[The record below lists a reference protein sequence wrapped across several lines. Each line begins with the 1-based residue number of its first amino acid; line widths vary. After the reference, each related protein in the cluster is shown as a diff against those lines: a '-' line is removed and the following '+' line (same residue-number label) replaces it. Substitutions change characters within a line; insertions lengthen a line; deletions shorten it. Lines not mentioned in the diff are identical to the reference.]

1 MKTFPVIE
9 YIHDKHIVRDRVSC
23 SSVYSV
29 KMIRMDDLDDWPW
42 FLAELFIFDL
52 FGWITPSKYRVEVST
67 EKGVYRSCIKNKKYE
82 LRYIDEIKK
91 SDPDFDALLKD
102 ISFRV

>member
-9 YIHDKHIVRDRVSC
+9 YIHDKHIVRYRVSC

-29 KMIRMDDLDDWPW
+29 KIIRMDDLDDWPW
-42 FLAELFIFDL
+42 VIAGFFIFDF

-67 EKGVYRSCIKNKKYE
+67 EKGVYRSYIKNK
-82 LRYIDEIKK
+82 RYATRYAEEINKTK
-91 SDPDFDALLKD
+91 PDFDALLKD
-102 ISFRV
+102 ISFRG

>member
-1 MKTFPVIE
+1 MKIFPIIE

-29 KMIRMDDLDDWPW
+29 KIIRMDDLDDWPW
-42 FLAELFIFDL
+42 IIAGFFIFDF

-67 EKGVYRSCIKNKKYE
+67 EEGVCRSHIKNRKYV
-82 LRYIDEIKK
+82 LRYVEEINKAE
-91 SDPDFDALLKD
+91 PDFDALLKD
-102 ISFRV
+102 ISIFN